1 MWRSLGEGRV
11 KGNPCDGRLLGER
24 FGGVEP
30 TLGTDM
36 IEVVRVSKYFGKHR
50 AVDDVSLTVR
60 PGVVTGLLGPNGAG
74 KTTLIRMMTSYLAP
88 SLGTIRVFGHDALEE
103 PSAARACIGSLNESA
118 PLYPEMRVGQYLKYR
133 AGLYGVS
140 RSARA
145 AAIEAALRRCAL
157 SDVASKRIG
166 QLSKGYRQRVGL
178 AATTLHDP
186 RVLILDEPS
195 SGLDPSQIRDLR
207 STIRTLASPSATRPE
222 GRAVLLSS
230 HYLPEVQATCDEIVI
245 MARGRV
251 RAQGTPGDI
260 TRSFGR
266 AAPYEVVIET
276 PPGLNEADEAAL
288 MQRLRAVLMVNGAA
302 GVTIEPRAL
311 GQTRVRCS
319 ITPRVVAESDGTSSS
334 VASGAVG
341 LSADGERDLGEAIF
355 KAVSGAGLSL
365 SRLSRREATLEQ
377 VFISVVE
384 GSNEHAAAVSQ
395 GSAEVAA

>member
-1 MWRSLGEGRV
+1 
-11 KGNPCDGRLLGER
+11 
-24 FGGVEP
+24 
-30 TLGTDM
+30 
-36 IEVVRVSKYFGKHR
+36 
-50 AVDDVSLTVR
+50 
-60 PGVVTGLLGPNGAG
+60 
-74 KTTLIRMMTSYLAP
+74 
-88 SLGTIRVFGHDALEE
+88 
-103 PSAARACIGSLNESA
+103 
-118 PLYPEMRVGQYLKYR
+118 
-133 AGLYGVS
+133 
-140 RSARA
+140 
-145 AAIEAALRRCAL
+145 
-157 SDVASKRIG
+157 VASKRIG

>member
-1 MWRSLGEGRV
+1 MMEETPEARPVE
-11 KGNPCDGRLLGER
+11 ER
-24 FGGVEP
+24 FERFEP
-30 TLGTDM
+30 TLGTVM
-36 IEVVRVSKYFGKHR
+36 IEVVRVSKFFGKHR

-103 PSAARACIGSLNESA
+103 PSAARGCIGSLNESA

-140 RSARA
+140 RSARG
-145 AAIEAALRRCAL
+145 AAIEAALQRCAL
-157 SDVASKRIG
+157 NDVATKRIG

-178 AATTLHDP
+178 AAATLHDP

-207 STIRTLASPSATRPE
+207 STIRTLASPSASRPE

-251 RAQGTPGDI
+251 RAQGTPGAI
-260 TRSFGR
+260 TESFGR
-266 AAPYEVVIET
+266 SAPYEVVVET

-288 MQRLRAVLMVNGAA
+288 MQRLRSVLKVEGAA
-302 GVTIEPRAL
+302 GVTIEPRTL
-311 GQTRVRCS
+311 GQTRVRCAVV
-319 ITPRVVAESDGTSSS
+319 PRVASTTDGTSSA
-334 VASGAVG
+334 ASGAVG
-341 LSADGERDLGEAIF
+341 LNTSGAGDLGEAIF
-355 KAVSGAGLSL
+355 KAVSAAGLSL

-377 VFISVVE
+377 VFIAVVE
-384 GSNEHAAAVSQ
+384 GSNEPAASQ